1 MLGTECFG
9 GRFPHARTQRG
20 AFVRFFIVVTWIA
33 FERGVRRLPAK
44 PHLDCGAP
52 SEVLDGE
59 IREAQTALAGLQQRK
74 TEKEGRARAAEAVR
88 AKAPRRV
95 RSAQAASTAER

>member
-33 FERGVRRLPAK
+33 FERG